1 MTPARSKQ
9 PPLQQRSGG
18 SSACKQGGIGK
29 LFNRALAVCSY
40 GDKCIL
46 SIDAQSAGALTMVE
60 GIVQMRLEAQDHKK
74 TQVTGEPTGR
84 TFYYM

>member
-18 SSACKQGGIGK
+18 SSACKQGRIGK
-29 LFNRALAVCSY
+29 LFNRAPAGCSH

-46 SIDAQSAGALTMVE
+46 SIDELFAGALTMVE
-60 GIVQMRLEAQDHKK
+60 GIAR
-74 TQVTGEPTGR
+74 
-84 TFYYM
+84 